1 MNYYP
6 EIINLVKQNQELI
19 DENRFEELYWK
30 VAHLPTTN
38 IISNLTKLLL
48 NAEINFLSY
57 MPYIPQECFK
67 SLKITNFKIPESIKQ
82 IKNNSFALSSIQ
94 DIEIPSSVDYIGRAA
109 FYGCKELKSI
119 SIPGSVINIMDSV
132 FEDCTNLEKVG
143 LNEGIKSIGAYS
155 FEGTAIK
162 EIILPNSLDALDRK
176 VFAECPLLK
185 SITFGSSIR
194 YIGEDMFSNFGT
206 EMHINYNNTMYAWS
220 KVEVH
225 GNNNIIRKT
234 TIHCTDGDYNMGG
247 TK

>member
-1 MNYYP
+1 MKYYP
-6 EIINLVKQNQELI
+6 EIISLVKQNQELI

-30 VAHLPTTN
+30 VSHLPTTN

-48 NAEINFLSY
+48 DSGINFLNY

-67 SLKITNFKIPESIKQ
+67 SLKIISLKIPKSIKQ

-109 FYGCKELKSI
+109 FYGCKELKNI

-132 FEDCTNLEKVG
+132 FEDCINLEKVE

-155 FEGTAIK
+155 FENTAIK
-162 EIILPNSLDALDRK
+162 EIILPNSLEALDRK
-176 VFAECPLLK
+176 VFAECPFLK
-185 SITFGSSIR
+185 SITFGSGIR
-194 YIGEDMFSNFGT
+194 YIGEDMFSNFDT
-206 EMHINYNNTMYAWS
+206 EIYISYNSTMYYWD

-225 GNNNIIRKT
+225 WNNNIIRKAI
-234 TIHCTDGDYNMGG
+234 IHCTDGDYNMGG